1 MINYD
6 KYYFCKNKPENWWSN
21 KIVHFN
27 QTDYVI
33 DENSVGSRDKK
44 LFNYTMNV
52 CDKLGMKVLKT
63 LAVSSVYK
71 DRYDF
76 YNLNEMMTHSGTFPK
91 ETAVALTYNG
101 LINAVVWVDDYEG
114 VESYFYTTNREML
127 RVGNR
132 FVMRAKDL
140 KPMIKKILDKGQPVS
155 DYNIICS
162 SGISSSGSYDTESLY
177 RRIAK
182 SVSNEQAI
190 KFDYKQISMSGKDLE
205 ALIDIAMSNNTR
217 TLSNYD
223 NSIVQTIQNSAT
235 KFEILNDKLKNS
247 EEIIKDTLSTPMY
260 MLLTNYVFDDNEC
273 VVVKCIPED
282 NKRFKIDNIY
292 YCSDIDDYRENELV
306 LGVINGYKIKNEG
319 SIRSNADS
327 LMRLNNT
334 IEVNGYSS
342 DIVYDEDIR
351 VGKMTCNFRRRTTEM
366 ACRFTGLF
374 LLDMQ

>member
-6 KYYFCKNKPENWWSN
+6 KYYFCKNR
-21 KIVHFN
+21 IVRCK
-27 QTDYVI
+27 QTDCVV
-33 DENSVGSRDKK
+33 DENSLGSRDKK

-76 YNLNEMMTHSGTFPK
+76 YNLNEMGTHSGTFPK

-114 VESYFYTTNREML
+114 VESYFYTTNRELL
-127 RVGNR
+127 RVGNH

-162 SGISSSGSYDTESLY
+162 SGISNSGSYDTEHLY
-177 RRIAK
+177 GRIAK

-205 ALIDIAMSNNTR
+205 ALLELAMSNNTR

-260 MLLTNYVFDDNEC
+260 MLLTNYVFDNNEC

-292 YCSDIDDYRENELV
+292 YCSDINDYRENELV
-306 LGVINGYKIKNEG
+306 VGVINGYKIKNEG

-351 VGKMTCNFRRRTTEM
+351 VGKMTCNFRRRTAEM